1 MSHAHAHGHLTLQ
14 YQPALPIGRGKLC
27 LWLFLSTE
35 IMFFAGLIGT
45 YIVLRFGAP
54 PGTWPAP
61 HDVHLQEYI
70 GAFNTFVL
78 ICSSVTIVLALE
90 ASKQDNAALAKFWMG
105 LTFALGSV
113 FLGVKAYEYSEK
125 FKHGIY
131 PARPHS
137 RIYEKADL
145 YYVQAVRQTLAAR
158 QNQLNALKGQLSE
171 AGKSL
176 PEEQAA
182 ELEVCDKLLTHL
194 VKWTE
199 LEAARGSDAQDPL
212 ARRLILEQMAWAI
225 YPRYSARPSEA
236 EEEEHQYVAS
246 LQAEAAQLDQRR
258 SAVDAALAEARSQRE
273 AKAKEVEAAPDDQ
286 KAALAAELGRMD
298 EQITALDDERK
309 RIAGRQEMLQFL
321 QQPEVLHGLAH
332 YYPNLR
338 LPIVIP
344 SGNMWASTYFL
355 LTGFHALHVLV
366 GLIAFVFVLMY
377 RLDRSKAHILENTG
391 LYWHFVDLVWIF
403 LFPLLYLF

>member
-1 MSHAHAHGHLTLQ
+1 MSHAHAHGHVTLQ

-61 HDVHLQEYI
+61 HDVHLQEYV

-90 ASKQDNAALAKFWMG
+90 ASKQDNASLAKFWMG
-105 LTFALGSV
+105 MTFLLGSV
-113 FLGVKAYEYSEK
+113 FLGVKVYEYNEK

-131 PARPHS
+131 PSRPHS

-145 YYVQAVRQTLAAR
+145 YYVQAVRQTLSAR
-158 QNQLNALKGQLSE
+158 QNQLNALRGALLEKGQSLS
-171 AGKSL
+171 
-176 PEEQAA
+176 EEQAR
-182 ELEVCDKLLTHL
+182 ELEACDRLLNHL

-199 LEAARGSDAQDPL
+199 WEAARGEDAFQ
-212 ARRLILEQMAWAI
+212 RRLAIEQMAWAI
-225 YPRYSARPSEA
+225 YPRYSARPEEA
-236 EEEEHQYVAS
+236 QEEEHHYVAS
-246 LQAEAAQLDQRR
+246 LKAEAEQLAGRLQAAEQALAAARKRR
-258 SAVDAALAEARSQRE
+258 SDQAAA
-273 AKAKEVEAAPDDQ
+273 VEAAPEDQ

-298 EQITALDDERK
+298 EEITAWDEERK
-309 RIAGRQEMLQFL
+309 RIAGRQEMVQFL
-321 QQPEVLHGLAH
+321 QKPEVLHGLAH
-332 YYPNLR
+332 YYEDLR

-377 RLDRSKAHILENTG
+377 RLDRSKSHILENTG